1 MILDLGNGRE
11 MRLPDDMDEEVA
23 RQLGKL
29 ILATEKRAQDAED
42 RVRMLET
49 QFAQLKNEVRAT
61 PVPQDLAPIVAT
73 LQQSNTRLEKLMA
86 QMIQAQMLD
95 RVMITDDVG
104 RPRSKVVAN

>member
-29 ILATEKRAQDAED
+29 ILGNEQRAQDAED
-42 RVRMLET
+42 RVRSLEA
-49 QFAQLKNEVRAT
+49 QFAQLKNEVRTA
-61 PVPQDLAPIVAT
+61 PAPQDLAPMIEAI
-73 LQQSNTRLEKLMA
+73 QQGNARLEKMMVQMINA
-86 QMIQAQMLD
+86 QMAD

-104 RPRSKVVAN
+104 RPRSKVVPN